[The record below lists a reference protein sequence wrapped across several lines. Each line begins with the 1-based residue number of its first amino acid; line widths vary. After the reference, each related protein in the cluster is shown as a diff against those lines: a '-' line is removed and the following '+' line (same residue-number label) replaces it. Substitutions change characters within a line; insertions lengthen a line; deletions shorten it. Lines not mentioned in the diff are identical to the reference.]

1 MFLVLTFEMLVEK
14 DRKRL
19 NCKLPGLSNTTE
31 VTGVSDISNITEIT
45 PLLIWLIL
53 LKLFY

>member
-1 MFLVLTFEMLVEK
+1 MLLVLTFEMLVEK

-19 NCKLPGLSNTTE
+19 NCKWPGLSNTTE

>member
-19 NCKLPGLSNTTE
+19 NCKLPGLSNTIE

-45 PLLIWLIL
+45 H
-53 LKLFY
+53 Y